1 MCNLIIPLLFSFLLF
16 PFSFEKGF
24 AADFN
29 INPVK
34 IFFDAKQKSTV
45 LKVKNNAEEK
55 LTLQVN
61 AVAWSQDED
70 GKDVY
75 SQTED
80 IILFPK
86 IFSMEKDEERII
98 RIGIKVPPGT
108 HEKTYRIYLEE
119 IPPPRELTL
128 TGATLRTLM
137 KVGVPVFIA
146 PLKASPEGKI
156 EKVDISQGTLAFL
169 VVNKGN
175 LHYIMKGV
183 KIEGFDREGTQVF
196 TTDLG
201 GWYVLS
207 GRSKQF
213 SVKVPR
219 ETCVKIA
226 NFNIEVTA
234 DVVSLRETFNV
245 QPGMCSP

>member
-1 MCNLIIPLLFSFLLF
+1 VSYLIISIFISCLLF
-16 PFSFEKGF
+16 PFSPEKCF

-34 IFFDAKQKSTV
+34 IFFDAKQKSTI
-45 LKVKNNAEEK
+45 LRVKNNAEEK
-55 LTLQVN
+55 LTLQIN

-70 GKDVY
+70 GKDIY

-80 IILFPK
+80 IIVFPK
-86 IFSMEKDEERII
+86 IFAMEKDEERII
-98 RIGIKVPPGT
+98 RIGIKVPPAI

-119 IPPPRELTL
+119 IPPPQELTL

-156 EKVDISQGTLAFL
+156 EKADISQGTLAFL

-175 LHYIMKGV
+175 LHYLMKGV
-183 KIEGFDREGTQVF
+183 KIEGFDKEGTQVF
-196 TTDLG
+196 KTDLG

-207 GRSKQF
+207 GRSKQLSF
-213 SVKVPR
+213 KVPR
-219 ETCVKIA
+219 ENCIKIA
-226 NFNIEVTA
+226 NLKIEVTA
-234 DVVSLRETFNV
+234 DVVSLRESLHV
-245 QPGMCSP
+245 QPEMCSP

>member
-1 MCNLIIPLLFSFLLF
+1 MFISCLLF
-16 PFSFEKGF
+16 PFSPVKCF
-24 AADFN
+24 AADFK
-29 INPVK
+29 INPIN

-45 LKVKNNAEEK
+45 LTVKNNAEEK

-61 AVAWSQDED
+61 AIAWSQDEE
-70 GKDVY
+70 GKDIY
-75 SQTED
+75 LQTED
-80 IILFPK
+80 IIVFPK

-98 RIGIKVPPGT
+98 RVGIKVYPGT
-108 HEKTYRIYLEE
+108 VEKTYRIYLEE
-119 IPPPRELTL
+119 IPPPREQTL

-146 PLKASPEGKI
+146 PLKATPEGKI
-156 EKVDISQGTLAFL
+156 EKADISQGTLTFL
-169 VVNKGN
+169 VLNKGN
-175 LHYIMKGV
+175 LHFIMRGI
-183 KIEGFDREGTQVF
+183 KIEGFDKEGTQVF

-207 GRSKQF
+207 GRSKQL

-226 NFNIEVTA
+226 NVNIEVTA
-234 DVVSLRETFNV
+234 DVVSLKESVHV
-245 QPGMCSP
+245 QPEMCSP